1 MRTMSPP
8 SDDPSTVAV
17 RMFVLAV
24 ALAVAACATPP
35 TNPNPERTATRL
47 AQTYGPV
54 CEGRG
59 PVNSQAWGLCVSQS
73 YDRAVARHGGSCS
86 DWQLRAASYEDCV
99 MNASIRARGL
109 VVSQVPGPYCIALNT
124 GGDVNFGACK

>member
-1 MRTMSPP
+1 MPAMSYGFSIGPAWRTLL
-8 SDDPSTVAV
+8 
-17 RMFVLAV
+17 VL
-24 ALAVAACATPP
+24 ALAVAGCATPG
-35 TNPNPERTATRL
+35 NPDPERTATRL

-59 PVNSQAWGLCVSQS
+59 PVNSQAWGQCIARS

-99 MNASIRARGL
+99 MNASIRERGL
-109 VVSQVPGPYCIALNT
+109 AVSHAPGPYCIALNT
-124 GGDVNFGACK
+124 GGDVNFGGCR